1 MTRGEDHGASI
12 GCVVVLMMV
21 VIACFGWAFAAAA
34 YAHEMEDW
42 GSGTG
47 KAESLIAFFVNALVH
62 VPLFFQVVG
71 FAFSKRLW
79 LVIVFGALEVFAI
92 LVGVGLK
99 RIEKEWSKLPNPP
112 PY

>member
-1 MTRGEDHGASI
+1 MSREEDQGASI
-12 GCVVVLMMV
+12 GCIVVMMMA

-47 KAESLIAFFVNALVH
+47 KAESLIAFFVNALLH

-79 LVIVFGALEVFAI
+79 LVIVIGMIEMLAI
-92 LVGVGLK
+92 VAGVGLK